1 MNRMT
6 VQARFPGMR
15 GPATASMER
24 SGTPRLAAAW
34 TLLALR
40 VLTAAGLAIDAY
52 VHADLAGT
60 YDPVRHSISQGTLF
74 RIEAGA
80 AAFAALLI
88 VVTAHRAAWVVAFL
102 VAASSLGAIL
112 LYRYVDVGTLGP
124 LPNMYEPV
132 WFPKKSL
139 AAVAEAVAT
148 AAALAG
154 FVVASAVAH
163 RPRHA

>member
-1 MNRMT
+1 M
-6 VQARFPGMR
+6 A
-15 GPATASMER
+15 R

-52 VHADLAGT
+52 VHADLAGA

-74 RIEAGA
+74 RIEAGL

-88 VVTAHRAAWVVAFL
+88 VVTAHRAAWAVAFL
-102 VAASSLGAIL
+102 VAAGGLAAVL

-124 LPNMYEPV
+124 LPNMYEPI
-132 WFPKKSL
+132 WFAKKTFS
-139 AAVAEAVAT
+139 AVAEAVAA

-154 FVVASAVAH
+154 LVIAFAVAH
-163 RPRHA
+163 KPQHA

>member
-1 MNRMT
+1 M
-6 VQARFPGMR
+6 A
-15 GPATASMER
+15 R
-24 SGTPRLAAAW
+24 SGMPRLAAAW

-40 VLTAAGLAIDAY
+40 ILTAAGLAIDAY
-52 VHADLAGT
+52 VHADLAGA

-88 VVTAHRAAWVVAFL
+88 VVTAHRAAWAVAFL
-102 VAASSLGAIL
+102 VAASSFGAIV

-124 LPNMYEPV
+124 LPNMYEPI
-132 WFPKKSL
+132 WFTEKWV

-148 AAALAG
+148 VTALAG
-154 FVVASAVAH
+154 FVVAVRAAH
-163 RPRHA
+163 RPQHA

>member
-1 MNRMT
+1 MT
-6 VQARFPGMR
+6 
-15 GPATASMER
+15 R

-52 VHADLAGT
+52 VHADLAEA

-88 VVTAHRAAWVVAFL
+88 VVTGHRVAWAVAFV
-102 VAASSLGAIL
+102 VAASGFGAIM

-124 LPNMYEPV
+124 LPNMYEPI
-132 WFPKKSL
+132 WFPEKSYS
-139 AAVAEAVAT
+139 AIAEGVAT
-148 AAALAG
+148 VTALAG
-154 FVVASAVAH
+154 FVMATAVAH

>member
-1 MNRMT
+1 MT
-6 VQARFPGMR
+6 
-15 GPATASMER
+15 R

-52 VHADLAGT
+52 IHADLAGA

-88 VVTAHRAAWVVAFL
+88 VVTAHRAAWAVAFL
-102 VAASSLGAIL
+102 VAASSFGAIV

-124 LPNMYEPV
+124 LPNMYEPI
-132 WFPKKSL
+132 WFTEKWV

-148 AAALAG
+148 VTALAG
-154 FVVASAVAH
+154 FVVAVRAAH
-163 RPRHA
+163 RPQHA

>member
-1 MNRMT
+1 
-6 VQARFPGMR
+6 
-15 GPATASMER
+15 MER
-24 SGTPRLAAAW
+24 SGTPGFAVAW

-52 VHADLAGT
+52 VHADLAGA

-88 VVTAHRAAWVVAFL
+88 VVTAHRAAWAVAFL
-102 VAASSLGAIL
+102 VAAGGLAAVL
-112 LYRYVDVGTLGP
+112 VYRYVNVGTLGP
-124 LPNMYEPV
+124 LPNMYEPI
-132 WFPKKSL
+132 WFAKKSFS
-139 AAVAEAVAT
+139 AVAEAVA
-148 AAALAG
+148 AATALAG
-154 FVVASAVAH
+154 FLLVTVMAH